1 VVLLQVKVL
10 FGDWKV
16 CAAGCDSVVNP
27 ANSNLSHAG
36 GLAQLLDEAAGP
48 EFKGICEAAIA
59 DTVAVRV
66 GDAVVT
72 GSAGLRADGLF
83 HVIHAVAPR

>member
-1 VVLLQVKVL
+1 MLHQVEVL
-10 FGDWKV
+10 FGNWRV
-16 CAAGCDSVVNP
+16 CAAGCDSIVNP

-48 EFKGICEAAIA
+48 EFKDICDAAIA
-59 DTVAVRV
+59 GTRTVRV

-72 GSAGLRADGLF
+72 DSAGLRAYGLYF
-83 HVIHAVAPR
+83 VVHAVAPR